1 MGLLYTQHPLW
12 AEGTATQ
19 KDNGVSTSDLG
30 SRAREEE
37 LKVIHLN
44 GPAFLFKCF
53 IPLVGLVMQGPTRL
67 TNRDRQREYR
77 EKGLWKKRISMWEGK
92 GREAGGPGLA
102 YIEDRNFISHTHS

>member
-53 IPLVGLVMQGPTRL
+53 IPLVGLFMQGPTRL
-67 TNRDRQREYR
+67 ANRDRQREYR
-77 EKGLWKKRISMWEGK
+77 ERGLWEKKDIHVGGK
-92 GREAGGPGLA
+92 GQGSRWPRVGI
-102 YIEDRNFISHTHS
+102 YR